1 MEIKIKLLVLFLSI
15 LLTGLTAG
23 LCFIWSNTITSGI
36 GRLDDLGFLQSF
48 QAMNRTILN
57 GSFFTVFFGPVFL
70 LLLNAFLHRNAN
82 PFLFKSFVI
91 AAIIYFV
98 GIGLITVFKNV
109 PLNEMLDKTK
119 LEDLTSLELASL
131 RGKFEQAWNRWHA
144 IRTFS
149 SLGAFALLIAGLL
162 YSK

>member
-57 GSFFTVFFGPVFL
+57 GSFFTVF
-70 LLLNAFLHRNAN
+70 
-82 PFLFKSFVI
+82 
-91 AAIIYFV
+91 
-98 GIGLITVFKNV
+98 
-109 PLNEMLDKTK
+109 
-119 LEDLTSLELASL
+119 LA
-131 RGKFEQAWNRWHA
+131 
-144 IRTFS
+144 
-149 SLGAFALLIAGLL
+149 L
-162 YSK
+162 YSYCCSMPFYIEMQIRFCSNRL